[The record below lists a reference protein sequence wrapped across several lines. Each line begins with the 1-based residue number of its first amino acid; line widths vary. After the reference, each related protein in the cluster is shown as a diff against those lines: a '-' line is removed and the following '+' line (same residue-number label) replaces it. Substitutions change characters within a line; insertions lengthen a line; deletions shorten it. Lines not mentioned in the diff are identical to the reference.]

1 MTNLPIR
8 TQPGLCQWTPLAG
21 ITLLLGCGLAATDGF
36 AWLRPT
42 DNFHVIKDGQ
52 AYRSGQLDGESF
64 KFVFDINGIRTV
76 INLRGENPD
85 ELWYQQEVAA
95 TLEKGVTL
103 ANIPMSAKSLPSRET
118 LLAIYD
124 TITTAEYPIL
134 IHCQAGA
141 DRTGA
146 VSAIWRMVILGEPRE
161 AAQAELSLWYGH
173 FQSET
178 PMMDELVRIFEPDRD
193 WILNEYPAP

>member
-1 MTNLPIR
+1 MSIQPNR
-8 TQPGLCQWTPLAG
+8 SRPGLCKWA
-21 ITLLLGCGLAATDGF
+21 LLVGVVLLTGCGLAATDGF

-42 DNFHVIKDGQ
+42 DNFHAVKEGQ

-64 KFVFDINGIRTV
+64 KLVVDTYGIRTV

-85 ELWYQQEVAA
+85 EQWYQQEVAA

-103 ANIPMSAKSLPSRET
+103 VNIPMSAKSLPSRET

-124 TITTAEYPIL
+124 TIITSEHPVL

-146 VSAIWRMVILGEPRE
+146 VSAVWRMVVLGEPRE
-161 AAQAELSLWYGH
+161 AAQTELSPWYGH
-173 FQSET
+173 FEAVN

-193 WILNEYPAP
+193 WILSDYAEP

>member
-1 MTNLPIR
+1 ML
-8 TQPGLCQWTPLAG
+8 LAG
-21 ITLLLGCGLAATDGF
+21 AALLAGCGLAATDGF

-42 DNFHVIKDGQ
+42 DNFHAVKAGQ

-64 KFVFDINGIRTV
+64 KLVFDVFGIRTV

-85 ELWYQQEVAA
+85 EQWYQQEVAA

-103 ANIPMSAKSLPSRET
+103 VNIPMSAKSLPSRET

-124 TITTAEYPIL
+124 TIITSEHPVL

-146 VSAIWRMVILGEPRE
+146 VSAIWRMVVPGEPRE
-161 AAQAELSLWYGH
+161 AAQTELSPWYGH
-173 FQSET
+173 FEAVN

-193 WILNEYPAP
+193 WILNDYAEP